1 MPEWFAL
8 IFRHKDIKSPDVL
21 GKFPL
26 DVQIEAMPERRYL
39 WTSRIMVICGVFSL
53 CITIMLAMTIYV
65 LLPQKGSSP
74 SLFEEQE
81 YNSSLRPASPA
92 EVFTDAESI
101 MTEEAIHR
109 YIKLRHEIPRSYAQM
124 AARWSTDSEF
134 YQLST
139 LGAYQQ
145 FVYKMDYDRMARL
158 MAQKMIRNVDI
169 KWVKQLTKNL
179 WAAEFETV
187 TTTRNHPS
195 PAVAV
200 WRAYI
205 RVTFEDFNPDTDK
218 NTYLHNPHGFKVK
231 HYSVGYAGNGRN
243 SESYL
248 QSAKDVFDKRQ

>member
-1 MPEWFAL
+1 MPEWFDL
-8 IFRHKDIKSPDVL
+8 IFSYKDKKSPDKL
-21 GKFPL
+21 GKFPQ
-26 DVQIEAMPERRYL
+26 DVQVEALPERRYL
-39 WTSRIMVICGVFSL
+39 WTSRIMVISGVFSL

-65 LLPQKGSSP
+65 LLPQKSSRP

-81 YNSSLRPASPA
+81 YNSSLRQARPF
-92 EVFTDAESI
+92 EVFTNAESM

-124 AARWSTDSEF
+124 ADRWSTDSEF

-179 WAAEFETV
+179 WAAEFVTA
-187 TTTRNHPS
+187 TTTKNHPS

-205 RVTFEDFNPDTDK
+205 RVTFEDFNADTDK

-231 HYSVGYAGNGRN
+231 HYSVGYAGNGRG
-243 SESYL
+243 SESYM
-248 QSAKDVFDKRQ
+248 QSAKDAFDER